1 MADENGEK
9 PEPTLELPSLFGR
22 KRKRRREDETVPEPE
37 PVDETVPEPEP
48 VPASPP
54 EQSAAGPAPQPVAA
68 AASSTRSWPPALP
81 ARAVVLAT
89 GLAVGLVGTLL
100 TYLGLRGCELVR
112 GTDSCGGGP
121 GGGLLV
127 AILLL
132 MVLLGAVVLA
142 LMQVPEPRSTSFL
155 AVGIVTVVLLLF
167 LLEVVFSPWMFAVV
181 PAVSAASYLLA
192 HWVSTRFVE
201 LPDRGPGVDVR

>member
-22 KRKRRREDETVPEPE
+22 KRKRRPEEETVPEPE
-37 PVDETVPEPEP
+37 TVAEPAPE
-48 VPASPP
+48 PASPP
-54 EQSAAGPAPQPVAA
+54 EPSAARPAPQPVAA

-81 ARAVVLAT
+81 ARVVVLAT

-132 MVLLGAVVLA
+132 MVLLGAVILA

-155 AVGIVTVVLLLF
+155 AVGVVTVVLLLF